1 MSDTNSYCSEKTDKF
16 PIAIENIEYWF
27 LMQKDNQKIYIIG
40 NVSKDRYIKVYEKNL
55 QIVMSVLKSFDG
67 KSSLNQIDNMIKT
80 KYGKS
85 VDVNQIYLKAE
96 KAGLI
101 CGSGGSNEK
110 SEIKALSLPVFS
122 VNIPKLSTN
131 IKKIIGALWRLYTVI
146 GIVVILFGA
155 FVLIKNGSNNILTM
169 DRTILLDNSY
179 LKGFA
184 ATLLMMVPS
193 LLMHEISHF
202 AAAIS
207 SSLDPSKV
215 SLNLYLGIMPIWYV
229 KIPGIYTIKFY
240 KRIMVL
246 VSGVLT
252 NFVIASSVII
262 VTFFGQG
269 SIDSDFLLK
278 IGTANFF
285 AALFSLN
292 PFTLSDGYFIFATV
306 FKKPNLRFNVLK
318 KIMNPS
324 IKAYRLNYYDVIY
337 ILTGIVALSCSLF
350 STYWWG
356 FNIIYEIFAMIL
368 KPPLEHYATYL
379 FIISVSVIAVTGMI
393 LKGKNYMQK
402 I

>member
-229 KIPGIYTIKFY
+229 K
-240 KRIMVL
+240 
-246 VSGVLT
+246 
-252 NFVIASSVII
+252 
-262 VTFFGQG
+262 
-269 SIDSDFLLK
+269 
-278 IGTANFF
+278 
-285 AALFSLN
+285 
-292 PFTLSDGYFIFATV
+292 
-306 FKKPNLRFNVLK
+306 
-318 KIMNPS
+318 
-324 IKAYRLNYYDVIY
+324 
-337 ILTGIVALSCSLF
+337 
-350 STYWWG
+350 
-356 FNIIYEIFAMIL
+356 
-368 KPPLEHYATYL
+368 
-379 FIISVSVIAVTGMI
+379 
-393 LKGKNYMQK
+393 
-402 I
+402 

>member
-1 MSDTNSYCSEKTDKF
+1 
-16 PIAIENIEYWF
+16 
-27 LMQKDNQKIYIIG
+27 
-40 NVSKDRYIKVYEKNL
+40 
-55 QIVMSVLKSFDG
+55 
-67 KSSLNQIDNMIKT
+67 
-80 KYGKS
+80 
-85 VDVNQIYLKAE
+85 
-96 KAGLI
+96 
-101 CGSGGSNEK
+101 
-110 SEIKALSLPVFS
+110 
-122 VNIPKLSTN
+122 
-131 IKKIIGALWRLYTVI
+131 
-146 GIVVILFGA
+146 
-155 FVLIKNGSNNILTM
+155 
-169 DRTILLDNSY
+169 
-179 LKGFA
+179 
-184 ATLLMMVPS
+184 
-193 LLMHEISHF
+193 
-202 AAAIS
+202 
-207 SSLDPSKV
+207 
-215 SLNLYLGIMPIWYV
+215 
-229 KIPGIYTIKFY
+229 
-240 KRIMVL
+240 MVL